1 MSKNSKKAKRTCSA
15 IMLGALAITLSSCSG
30 ATNTMVS
37 SYAGETYASSGK
49 YSISNG
55 ELWDELK
62 WSASSVLESKIQE
75 VIIMDE
81 IKSIDY
87 VLNNNY
93 ADIKDDEEK
102 LKIIWNVNDLGDDNQ
117 KGDDVDTEWE
127 SKDDLTEE
135 IFNEIKK
142 KYQER
147 MIDYI
152 VQDVFNLTYS
162 QESYW
167 SQVEQ
172 LSDTV
177 KQSSIQQY
185 IDGIYT
191 SYQKSTTADGTTF
204 KEIIDTATQRIVDAV
219 KAEKTDDIDYTGELS
234 NEYDVSGLLQIA
246 QAVTELYYPTY
257 AKELYAYEGTRADAD
272 EALADDDDDDDDE
285 YGYFAH
291 STFVSKYKSKYINTY
306 DINFL
311 QVGFASETEFDNTLR
326 AFGIRIY
333 NKKYYF
339 IKDNAKTGYKQY
351 LDGGNRITYDEY
363 IDYYDDFANSD
374 LTTENG
380 VIAISDETIL
390 PIYIALYNY
399 VYGGYR
405 DSISI
410 SGVYNY
416 DTPTDLQDL
425 RKLTYNIIDDF
436 TTTDVEDKYN
446 AIVEG
451 LLAYDEFEYTAD
463 YVNDTYSNAVKTYV
477 YDTLKL
483 TNEGKHEN
491 MNDETAEKPVESL
504 STRYS
509 TSAQSTTAG
518 YSIFYKFA
526 DQFQTLND
534 ENSEKYDPTAY
545 NESLYY
551 NSDLSTNEIFE
562 HIKED
567 KELFTTIYD
576 LLIQDQV
583 SSDDLT
589 SYISSVSGDV
599 KVKVYV
605 EAVEISYSKN
615 HTDYSPT
622 HIASKDKNL
631 LATITYNGTTYNL
644 PIVGEL
650 SKDDSSALRWAGTDT
665 VYGVFDELEMTNGP
679 TTAITLLSKKIIKD
693 TDVYKEVQNHSDY
706 YTTYN
711 DYINNILTNFANG
724 SLASSG
730 YDASL
735 GKYKFLMLYFHD
747 SDINSIINNTFYVN
761 LASAKLLT
769 DYSNQTLASLFK
781 KYADIAYNNYFSLS
795 STRMYVYLDADG
807 DGEADEIKYTYDEAT
822 NSYVI
827 DADSWVY
834 DTKEFDLNDNGVIDA
849 DETAVTY
856 EVICKALIYKV
867 YELIS
872 AETGSH
878 TDALTSIVSEIQGAA
893 KASYSESITSADN
906 TWAKYKKLGLN
917 VATEELT
924 TTNSTT
930 QIDFNLKQRLY
941 DYARGYSGT
950 SESKTKIYQYYL
962 EDSSSYPTCY
972 IESLSSDS
980 VQSST
985 ENNDIVFTN
994 DGYNLILVTQGTKA
1008 SSAKFSKDDYED
1020 DMLEN
1025 ITLYYNEQYV
1035 TIDNIYNE
1043 TDELN
1048 ANQIMLYLIDYAINQ
1063 SSTLAPTTLSNAF
1076 SSFLEPIYTKFT
1088 GTETQRIVYLS
1099 FIKAATGSTNDLY
1112 DVVTFDAN
1120 PEYNGND
1127 GVLNKLIAIYQD
1139 SADSYSYITNDTTGT
1154 SELYPD
1160 WWETIETLVS
1170 EFIQVGGNSNED

>member
-1 MSKNSKKAKRTCSA
+1 MMK
-15 IMLGALAITLSSCSG
+15 L
-30 ATNTMVS
+30 
-37 SYAGETYASSGK
+37 
-49 YSISNG
+49 
-55 ELWDELK
+55 LK
-62 WSASSVLESKIQE
+62 SQ
-75 VIIMDE
+75 
-81 IKSIDY
+81 
-87 VLNNNY
+87 LNHY
-93 ADIKDDEEK
+93 QQDI
-102 LKIIWNVNDLGDDNQ
+102 
-117 KGDDVDTEWE
+117 
-127 SKDDLTEE
+127 
-135 IFNEIKK
+135 
-142 KYQER
+142 
-147 MIDYI
+147 
-152 VQDVFNLTYS
+152 
-162 QESYW
+162 
-167 SQVEQ
+167 
-172 LSDTV
+172 
-177 KQSSIQQY
+177 
-185 IDGIYT
+185 
-191 SYQKSTTADGTTF
+191 
-204 KEIIDTATQRIVDAV
+204 
-219 KAEKTDDIDYTGELS
+219 
-234 NEYDVSGLLQIA
+234 LL
-246 QAVTELYYPTY
+246 L
-257 AKELYAYEGTRADAD
+257 
-272 EALADDDDDDDDE
+272 
-285 YGYFAH
+285 
-291 STFVSKYKSKYINTY
+291 
-306 DINFL
+306 
-311 QVGFASETEFDNTLR
+311 
-326 AFGIRIY
+326 
-333 NKKYYF
+333 
-339 IKDNAKTGYKQY
+339 
-351 LDGGNRITYDEY
+351 
-363 IDYYDDFANSD
+363 
-374 LTTENG
+374 
-380 VIAISDETIL
+380 
-390 PIYIALYNY
+390 
-399 VYGGYR
+399 
-405 DSISI
+405 
-410 SGVYNY
+410 
-416 DTPTDLQDL
+416 
-425 RKLTYNIIDDF
+425 
-436 TTTDVEDKYN
+436 
-446 AIVEG
+446 
-451 LLAYDEFEYTAD
+451 
-463 YVNDTYSNAVKTYV
+463 
-477 YDTLKL
+477 
-483 TNEGKHEN
+483 
-491 MNDETAEKPVESL
+491 
-504 STRYS
+504 
-509 TSAQSTTAG
+509 
-518 YSIFYKFA
+518 YKFA

-534 ENSEKYDPTAY
+534 ENSEKYDPIAY

-980 VQSST
+980 VKSST